1 MKNYNIK
8 KYGIGVLILAAGIF
22 IGRIIIPSNHPP
34 SNHHQSD
41 HHQSDHHT
49 ITPSNHQEVWTC
61 SMHPQIRQN
70 EPGQCPLCGMDLIPL
85 RQNGAAQ
92 TSPFIHTMTEEA
104 IALANVQTLRV
115 GNVKETTQR
124 EIQLTGR
131 VQADEQNLAVITA
144 DYSGRIENLA
154 INFTGQQMNKG
165 QVIATIYSSEIV
177 TAQRELLEARKT
189 KETNPALYEAA
200 IEKLRL
206 WKLSDS
212 QIQKIEQSGE
222 PITKF
227 NILAHKS
234 GIVINRY
241 VSTGDYIG
249 RGDVLFDVADLSRVW
264 VLFDAYETDFAAISQ
279 GDKILFSV
287 AAYPGKE
294 FTATVSFIDP
304 VINPQTRTVSVRAE
318 APNPNRELKPEM
330 FVRGTVKAGNQKK
343 ESGIT
348 VPRTAVLWTGKRS
361 IVYVKVPD
369 VDYPAFEMRE
379 VVLGPRIG
387 DSYII
392 ESGLTAGEEV
402 VVNGAFS
409 IDAAAQLNGNYSMM
423 NRPVDLRIEVP
434 VKFREQ
440 LTNVA
445 KAYFEV
451 KNALIES
458 NFSKTQTAAKQMQ
471 QQLSKVDKALV
482 SGEVHHQWMQK
493 QKDLSKHLSAFVKA
507 KDIEE
512 QRTHFEPISNII
524 IEIAETYRLTI
535 NRVYKAYC
543 PMALD
548 DEGAHWLSEFEAIK
562 NPYFGDA
569 MLRCGEVKSVI
580 EKDKPVYRDKQ
591 PQAKADGHK
600 H

>member
-1 MKNYNIK
+1 
-8 KYGIGVLILAAGIF
+8 
-22 IGRIIIPSNHPP
+22 
-34 SNHHQSD
+34 
-41 HHQSDHHT
+41 
-49 ITPSNHQEVWTC
+49 
-61 SMHPQIRQN
+61 
-70 EPGQCPLCGMDLIPL
+70 
-85 RQNGAAQ
+85 
-92 TSPFIHTMTEEA
+92 
-104 IALANVQTLRV
+104 
-115 GNVKETTQR
+115 
-124 EIQLTGR
+124 LTGR
-131 VQADEQNLAVITA
+131 VQADEQHLAVITA

-154 INFTGQQMNKG
+154 VNFTGQQVNKG
-165 QVIATIYSSEIV
+165 QVIATIYSPELV

-189 KETNPALYEAA
+189 REANPSLYEAA

-206 WKLSDS
+206 WKLTDN
-212 QIQKIEQSGE
+212 QIQKIEQSEE

-227 NILAHKS
+227 NVLAHKS

-249 RGDVLFDVADLSRVW
+249 RGDVLFDIADLSRVW
-264 VLFDAYETDFAAISQ
+264 ILFDTYETDLAAISQ
-279 GDKILFSV
+279 GDKISFTV

-304 VINPQTRTVSVRAE
+304 VINPQTRTLTVRAE
-318 APNPNRELKPEM
+318 APNSNRELKPEM
-330 FVRGTVKAGNQKK
+330 FVRGTVKAGTQRK
-343 ESGIT
+343 ESGIA

-387 DSYII
+387 ESYFI
-392 ESGLTAGEEV
+392 ESGLSLGEEV

-423 NRPVDLRIEVP
+423 NRPVDVRIDVP

-445 KAYFEV
+445 KAYFDV

-458 NFSKTQTAAKQMQ
+458 DFSKAQTAAKQTQ
-471 QQLSKVDKALV
+471 QQLSKVDMDLV
-482 SGEVHHQWMQK
+482 SGEVHNQWMQK
-493 QKDLSKHLSAFVKA
+493 QNGLSKHLSAFVKA
-507 KDIEE
+507 KDIDE
-512 QRTHFEPISNII
+512 QRTHFEPISNIL

-535 NRVYKAYC
+535 DRVYKAYC

-569 MLRCGEVKSVI
+569 MLRCGEVKDVI
-580 EKDKPVYRDKQ
+580 EKDKPVYKDKQ
-591 PQAKADGHK
+591 PQTQVEGHR